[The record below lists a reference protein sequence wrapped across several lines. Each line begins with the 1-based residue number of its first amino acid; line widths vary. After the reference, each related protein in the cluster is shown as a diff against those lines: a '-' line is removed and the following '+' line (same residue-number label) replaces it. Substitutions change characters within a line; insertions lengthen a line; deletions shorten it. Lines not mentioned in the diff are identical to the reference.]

1 MKGGLLGGCVPAP
14 CRLPDELLPLLTR
27 GKKEVLLDD
36 EIHVRETGLGENQTE
51 LVIHLVAVS
60 HDLDLLARTQPIP
73 RTAGADDIEI
83 SALLELLPLL
93 VAGHPDKEP
102 GGSLV
107 HQLPLPCLF
116 LFSSQPCLLF
126 LRTLRNGCIDK
137 PVEPAV
143 DDRGI
148 VVGMRRTDD

>member
-102 GGSLV
+102 GVFLP
-107 HQLPLPCLF
+107 HHRPLPSLF
-116 LFSSQPCLLF
+116 LFPSQPCLLF
-126 LRTLRNGCIDK
+126 PRPPRKGRIEKAVD
-137 PVEPAV
+137 PAV
-143 DDRGI
+143 DDRG
-148 VVGMRRTDD
+148 